1 MTDFMKNL
9 FGPLG
14 KEYCIWFYFLSVL
27 AIVALILFL
36 ISAVY
41 KGITTKKDLWYYLG
55 VLAVAFM
62 YFFSYLQSRILYSMC
77 SGTMK

>member
-1 MTDFMKNL
+1 MSNFIANL
-9 FGPLG
+9 FSPLG

-27 AIVALILFL
+27 AIVALMLFL

-41 KGITTKKDLWYYLG
+41 TGITTKKDLWYYLG

-62 YFFSYLQSRILYSMC
+62 YIFSYLQNRILYSMC
-77 SGTMK
+77 TGSMR